1 MKSYQQP
8 PSAQSKKT
16 ERKVG
21 KGKGKET
28 RLGSCQNPLRP
39 RACACAH
46 EVKAEG
52 EGERRRVSRYQI
64 AGAAADELIGIL
76 GGCPSRDRGTWA
88 YYCYHHDVGILM
100 DKAHE
105 LASKKRQCEIRNPVT
120 AFQRWLIRNFGREA

>member
-1 MKSYQQP
+1 MKKLSTP
-8 PSAQSKKT
+8 PLPGAKKT
-16 ERKVG
+16 ERKVD
-21 KGKGKET
+21 KGKDKET
-28 RLGSCQNPLRP
+28 RPGSCQNPLRP

-76 GGCPSRDRGTWA
+76 GGRPSRDRGTWA

-105 LASKKRQCEIRNPVT
+105 LASKKRQGEIRNPVT
-120 AFQRWLIRNFGREA
+120 AFQRWLIRNFVREA